1 MSTIICK
8 RRNGYAILP
17 KCRITAAK
25 KGVNPVNHNFK
36 KYVLFWLSGSVSQ
49 LGSAMTGFALILWSY
64 TQTGSAMA
72 VSLMSFFNYLP
83 YIMVSLF
90 AGSFVDRR
98 SKKKIMLASDSL
110 AALCSLTVLFLCLQ
124 SALQMWHI
132 YLVNAVLGLMNAFQ
146 SPAQSVAVGMLVPKE
161 KLGQASGMD
170 SFSSNLVT
178 VIAPVLASSFFAFG
192 GLESVIAL
200 DLVSFLANF
209 VVLLLFIRL
218 PEAPKGATAA
228 DTKATGTKTP
238 GTKAEGAG
246 KGTAKE
252 NGTPG
257 ENEATEKKEAS
268 RGAFAG
274 MQEGFRFLLGKR
286 GLLYIMLTM
295 ALLNFFSRLTYEN
308 ILSPMILA
316 RSGGN
321 ERTLGLVN
329 AALGAS
335 GILGGILVSCR
346 RWRISPR
353 MEIYGAAA
361 ISFLFGDLLMG
372 LGRNGF
378 WWSVAAVAASLP
390 IPFITA
396 GQRILLYE
404 NVPLRLQGSVFGVRN
419 AIQFGTIPVGI
430 LLGGFLADYMFEPF
444 MRSGAP
450 AAEWLE
456 GLVGSGTGS
465 GMAVMFLCTGML
477 GFLASVLTGRSRWVR
492 GLEEVKK
499 V

>member
-1 MSTIICK
+1 M
-8 RRNGYAILP
+8 
-17 KCRITAAK
+17 
-25 KGVNPVNHNFK
+25 NHNFK
-36 KYVLFWLSGSVSQ
+36 KYILFWLSGSVSQ
-49 LGSAMTGFALILWSY
+49 LGSAMTSYALILWSY
-64 TQTGSAMA
+64 TRTGSAMS

-83 YIMVSLF
+83 YIAVSVF

-110 AALCSLTVLFLCLQ
+110 AAACSLAVLFFSLDG
-124 SALQMWHI
+124 SLQMQHI
-132 YLVNAVLGLMNAFQ
+132 YLVNAMIGLMNAFQ
-146 SPAQSVAVGMLVPKE
+146 SPAQSIAVGMLVPKE

-178 VIAPVLASSFFAFG
+178 VIAPVLASALFAFG
-192 GLESVIAL
+192 GLECVIAL
-200 DLVSFLANF
+200 DLVSFLVNF
-209 VVLLLFIRL
+209 SVLLLFIRL
-218 PEAPKGATAA
+218 PEAPKGA
-228 DTKATGTKTP
+228 KAYGTKT
-238 GTKAEGAG
+238 GGAG
-246 KGTAKE
+246 KGAVH
-252 NGTPG
+252 GG
-257 ENEATEKKEAS
+257 
-268 RGAFAG
+268 FAG
-274 MQEGFRFLLGKR
+274 MLEGFRFLR
-286 GLLYIMLTM
+286 GQRGTAARTVRHDL
-295 ALLNFFSRLTYEN
+295 

-329 AALGAS
+329 AVLGAG

-361 ISFLFGDLLMG
+361 FSFLLGDLLMG

-378 WWSVAAVAASLP
+378 WWSVAAAAASLP

-430 LLGGFLADYMFEPF
+430 LLGGILADYVFEPF
-444 MRSGAP
+444 MQSGAP
-450 AAEWLE
+450 AAKWLE

-477 GFLASVLTGRSRWVR
+477 GFLASMLTGRSRWVR
-492 GLEEVKK
+492 ELEEVKT

>member
-8 RRNGYAILP
+8 RRNGYAILL

-25 KGVNPVNHNFK
+25 KGENPVNHNFK

-90 AGSFVDRR
+90 A
-98 SKKKIMLASDSL
+98 
-110 AALCSLTVLFLCLQ
+110 
-124 SALQMWHI
+124 
-132 YLVNAVLGLMNAFQ
+132 
-146 SPAQSVAVGMLVPKE
+146 
-161 KLGQASGMD
+161 
-170 SFSSNLVT
+170 
-178 VIAPVLASSFFAFG
+178 FG

-218 PEAPKGATAA
+218 PEAPKGVTAA
-228 DTKATGTKTP
+228 DTKAPGTKTP

-252 NGTPG
+252 NGTPE
-257 ENEATEKKEAS
+257 ENEATEEKKAS
-268 RGAFAG
+268 RGAFVG

-361 ISFLFGDLLMG
+361 FSFLFGDLLMG

-430 LLGGFLADYMFEPF
+430 LLGGFLADYVFEPF

-450 AAEWLE
+450 AAKWLE
-456 GLVGSGTGS
+456 DLVGSGTGS

-492 GLEEVKK
+492 GLEEAEDI
-499 V
+499 